1 MSNIDINEQVKEIK
15 RSFRLMMNGVTASS
29 MREKGVN
36 YSLNWGAS
44 LSMLKEKAS
53 EIGRNGELANALWKE
68 NVRECK
74 ILATMI
80 MPPEEMTPEAVDE
93 WMQQV
98 STQEIAEL
106 SSFNLLQHVA
116 CASSKSLLW
125 IESEA
130 EFYRLCGYNVLS
142 RLFKKGTCFSDE
154 EANRYFKSLTV
165 ALTGDSFMVKKAA
178 ILSAQHF
185 ADFSDDK
192 ETQIKKALEQ
202 LNLELF

>member
-1 MSNIDINEQVKEIK
+1 
-15 RSFRLMMNGVTASS
+15 MMNGVTASS

-44 LSMLKEKAS
+44 LSMLKEKAK
-53 EIGRNGELANALWKE
+53 EIGYNGELANALWKE

-80 MPPEEMTPEAVDE
+80 MPPEEMAPEAVDE
-93 WMQQV
+93 WMQEV
-98 STQEIAEL
+98 TTQEIAEL

-116 CASSKSLLW
+116 CASSKSLSW

-130 EFYRLCGYNVLS
+130 ELYQLCGYNVLS
-142 RLFKKGTCFSDE
+142 RMFMKGICFSDE
-154 EANRYFKSLTV
+154 ESSRYFKSLTF

-185 ADFSDDK
+185 ADLSDAN